1 MNSFV
6 ALDVET
12 ANPDYA
18 SICAIGAAR
27 YNDGL
32 VVDEWYR
39 LVDPCEEF
47 GSFQIGIHGIRPEDV
62 AGKPCFS
69 DLLPEM
75 QEFVDEQVV
84 VHHGHFDRSAI
95 TKASKRWQQPSPRWE
110 YRDSAQLARRA
121 WPQFAKRGYNLK
133 NLCAEIGHEL
143 EHHHNALDDAR
154 AAGAVFMAAMQRLGG
169 DSTGVQRGLWPDYDQ
184 LLAGEVIVFSQSA
197 VPSAA
202 NSQFEL
208 TLRRQGAR
216 VQRQISDTTTIYVLS
231 DEEWRSEA
239 TTGQRQRAGARV
251 GRGQRLQIMSET
263 DFLAMI
269 ENS

>member
-12 ANPDYA
+12 ANSDYA
-18 SICAIGAAR
+18 SICSIGAAR
-27 YNDGL
+27 YDDGL

-39 LVDPCEEF
+39 LVDPCDEF
-47 GSFQIGIHGIRPEDV
+47 GSIQMGIHGIRPEDV
-62 AGKPCFS
+62 AGKPRFIE
-69 DLLPEM
+69 LLPEM
-75 QEFVDEQVV
+75 QEFVDDQLV

-95 TKASKRWQQPSPRWE
+95 TKASKRWQQPPPPWE
-110 YRDSAQLARRA
+110 YRDSAQVARQA

-154 AAGAVFMAAMQRLGG
+154 AAGAVFIAAMQRLGG
-169 DSTGVQRGLWPDYDQ
+169 DSLGVQRGLWPDYDQ
-184 LLAGEVIVFSQSA
+184 LLAGEVIVFSQNA
-197 VPSAA
+197 LLPAA
-202 NSQFEL
+202 DTQFER

-216 VQRQISDTTTIYVLS
+216 VQRQLSNSATIYVLS
-231 DEEWRSEA
+231 DEEWRSEV
-239 TTGQRQRAGARV
+239 TTGQRQRAGQRV
-251 GRGQRLQIMSET
+251 GRGQRLQIMSKT

-269 ENS
+269 EHG